1 MAMHNATGRAVP
13 LTWILLY
20 SQSTVD
26 LIENKKML
34 VNIRKVR
41 GKDSI
46 RVH

>member
-1 MAMHNATGRAVP
+1 MHNATRRAVP